1 MLQFICESIINILN
15 INNSINYT
23 IDPLN
28 NPKCILYKCVESVVR
43 FKIDKDYIT
52 KSFTNKLSITKLYF
66 DTYDKI
72 NFK

>member
-1 MLQFICESIINILN
+1 MYI
-15 INNSINYT
+15 
-23 IDPLN
+23 
-28 NPKCILYKCVESVVR
+28 YKCVESVVR